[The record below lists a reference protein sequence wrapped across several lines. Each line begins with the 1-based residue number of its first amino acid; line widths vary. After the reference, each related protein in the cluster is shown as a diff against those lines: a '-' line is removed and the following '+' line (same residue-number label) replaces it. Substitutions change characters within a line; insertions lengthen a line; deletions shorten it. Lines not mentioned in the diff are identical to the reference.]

1 MQIHFTLNHQDV
13 VASDDMSYEQIL
25 RADPERFPQNALAVR
40 LGGRTVSLTEKP
52 TPGCEAYLIDY
63 HDQEGRRVYER
74 SLRFLMLLALR
85 KTYPGARVRIENS
98 IGQGIYLSVETPEA
112 LTAHAV
118 HQVETLMHALADQDL
133 PYTARRVS
141 RQQAIEYFRADHQMD
156 KVRLLSY
163 RPYEYFQMYSCEDMQ
178 EYFYGVMTPSTGYV
192 KVFSLQFYMPGMVLM
207 LPDSK
212 QPDRPARFY
221 DQPKLMHCF
230 AESARWS
237 EILGCSNAAD
247 LNEMVATKN
256 LRPFIRVNEA
266 LQEKSISGIAEQFQ
280 KSGARLILIA
290 GPSSSGKTTFAHR
303 LNIALRVLGLRPV
316 SISLDDY
323 YIDRDKIP
331 LEADGQPDLEKL
343 STLDVELFNDHL
355 VRLLQGEEV
364 LMPRFDFETQ
374 KRAPTGHAFRLEE
387 GQPVIIE
394 GIHGLNDE
402 LTIDVPRDM
411 KFKIYVSALTT
422 LNLDDHNRIRT
433 TDARLLRRIVRDVRF
448 RGTDIE
454 RTMSMWPSVRRGEQN
469 YIFPYQ
475 ENADAVFNSSL
486 VYELAILKRY
496 VYPLL
501 IQVPDS
507 SPNYTL
513 SRRLVKFLNYF
524 QSADVEDEIPPNSIL
539 REFIGGCCFY
549 RND

>member
-1 MQIHFTLNHQDV
+1 M
-13 VASDDMSYEQIL
+13 
-25 RADPERFPQNALAVR
+25 
-40 LGGRTVSLTEKP
+40 
-52 TPGCEAYLIDY
+52 
-63 HDQEGRRVYER
+63 
-74 SLRFLMLLALR
+74 
-85 KTYPGARVRIENS
+85 
-98 IGQGIYLSVETPEA
+98 
-112 LTAHAV
+112 
-118 HQVETLMHALADQDL
+118 
-133 PYTARRVS
+133 
-141 RQQAIEYFRADHQMD
+141 
-156 KVRLLSY
+156 
-163 RPYEYFQMYSCEDMQ
+163 
-178 EYFYGVMTPSTGYV
+178 
-192 KVFSLQFYMPGMVLM
+192 
-207 LPDSK
+207 
-212 QPDRPARFY
+212 
-221 DQPKLMHCF
+221 
-230 AESARWS
+230 
-237 EILGCSNAAD
+237 
-247 LNEMVATKN
+247 
-256 LRPFIRVNEA
+256 
-266 LQEKSISGIAEQFQ
+266 
-280 KSGARLILIA
+280 ILIA

-364 LMPRFDFETQ
+364 LMPRFDFEAQ
-374 KRAPTGHAFRLEE
+374 KRAPTGRAFRLEE

-433 TDARLLRRIVRDVRF
+433 TDARLLRRMVRDVRF